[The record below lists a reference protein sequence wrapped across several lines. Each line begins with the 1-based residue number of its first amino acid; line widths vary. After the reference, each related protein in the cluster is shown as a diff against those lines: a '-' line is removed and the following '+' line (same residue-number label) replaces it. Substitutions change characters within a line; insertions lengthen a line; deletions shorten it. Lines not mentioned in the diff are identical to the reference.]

1 MVRIRNKF
9 NGQSN
14 NFNLGR
20 RLLMK
25 IRTGFVSNSSSS
37 SFLLYFE
44 KKPTSQRIKRDLL
57 FTERFERVSKDL
69 QELKSIKK
77 NKNEAKKVLID
88 FFSILISTIS
98 VKELDFTYPITSETL
113 DIRKCFKDIWDDVIF
128 YMREIDFDWC
138 RIQYKKKKNPDERDE
153 QEINDYYCKREKL
166 TKLMAEFF
174 LEKYPSGQVCVLEYS
189 DNDGSLEE
197 DLEHSDC
204 LFNLADLCIRVSRH

>member
-1 MVRIRNKF
+1 MKF
-9 NGQSN
+9 
-14 NFNLGR
+14 
-20 RLLMK
+20 
-25 IRTGFVSNSSSS
+25 RTGFVSNSSSS

-77 NKNEAKKVLID
+77 NKNEVKKMLIY
-88 FFSILISTIS
+88 FFSTLISTIS

-113 DIRKCFKDIWDDVIF
+113 NIKNCFKDIWGDVIF

-138 RIQYKKKKNPDERDE
+138 KIQYEKKKNPDKVDE
-153 QEINDYYCKREKL
+153 QEISNYYCKKEKL
-166 TKLMAEFF
+166 ADLMAEFF

-189 DNDGSLEE
+189 DNDGRLEE

-204 LFNLADLCIRVSRH
+204 LYNLAELCIRVSKH